1 MNRKKG
7 IIGIIVLLIAV
18 TLVFIVFKQ
27 KYTGIEG
34 DYTGYQ
40 LILTAEYGGYG
51 IAGQDLGSGIENKT
65 YNISQNDIL
74 YEPSS
79 GGLWALNV
87 KIKEN
92 KNEKDIE
99 YLFPEYSTIL
109 EIIKLEENTI
119 TIKNKDEIYNIEY
132 NQEFNIPSNFTIY
145 DGINYSYVIKI
156 TKEK

>member
-1 MNRKKG
+1 MNRKKV

-51 IAGQDLGSGIENKT
+51 IAGQDLGSGIEKKI

-74 YEPSS
+74 YEPSF
-79 GGLWALNV
+79 GGLWELNV
-87 KIKEN
+87 EIEEN
-92 KNEKDIE
+92 KNENDIK

-109 EIIKLEENTI
+109 EIIKLEKNTI